1 MSLGSRGIPMLKQV
15 LSAPAQA
22 GFLAGLTL
30 TLLAGLPAMPAFGQ
44 DELPQLAVMRLDA
57 FSFAPVPV
65 AQMTEV
71 FRQALADTKAFHM
84 APVDVRSNV
93 SCQNL
98 SCALAVGKQAKASLV
113 IYGDIAELDPDN
125 WLLSATLA
133 SVDSGDVIRAIA
145 LDQAGSPATQ
155 FPVAFKTLAYRLL
168 GMRAAGAAAVAEG
181 RRPPPPNLRVGERR
195 AAIFPVMNT
204 TTFPYTG
211 PAMNTFVGAFRV
223 ALPQLHSLAVDYV
236 FDDAVLKGAV
246 LYHGLDAK
254 VKSLKQ
260 DRDISSDSWLGL
272 LNRRPNEALALQK
285 CDELDVDVAL
295 FVKLSIVPG
304 AGGFAVV
311 IPGSGSA
318 VPYYQLFLV
327 DANRRDMVERAG
339 LYSLNNPAAMR
350 QALVGVLRQ

>member
-1 MSLGSRGIPMLKQV
+1 MLKQV

-30 TLLAGLPAMPAFGQ
+30 TLLAVLPAMPAFGQ

-155 FPVAFKTLAYRLL
+155 FPIAFKTLAYRLL

-204 TTFPYTG
+204 TSLPYTA
-211 PAMNTFVGAFRV
+211 PAMGAFVSAFRS
-223 ALPQLHSLAVDYV
+223 ALPRLSSLVVDDVY
-236 FDDAVLKGAV
+236 DDVVLKRAVLTYSK
-246 LYHGLDAK
+246 YYDRPEIAK
-254 VKSLKQ
+254 VKSLKE
-260 DRDISSDSWLGL
+260 DSEISGDSWLGL
-272 LNRRPNEALALQK
+272 LNRRPNVQLALKK
-285 CDELDVDVAL
+285 CDDLDVDVAL
-295 FVKLSIVPG
+295 FVKLSVQPIG
-304 AGGFAVV
+304 Y
-311 IPGSGSA
+311 
-318 VPYYQLFLV
+318 YYQLFLV

-339 LYSLNNPAAMR
+339 MYNLNTPAALR
-350 QALVGVLRQ
+350 QGLISVLRQ